1 MDRMEHGGSDH
12 TRRDQ
17 AGIGPYVK
25 GGADLVPLREL
36 GDVHVAQ
43 GDADIRGWDVCTLN
57 GTKVGVVHELLV
69 DRAQGEVVMLDVDLT
84 GSNRHTL
91 TPIRS
96 AQIDRARRIVVV
108 DSADLNGPADVSMLA
123 HADTTQRAARTE
135 ETPVAR
141 DTRTDTRSD
150 AKTETRAVSEAKS
163 SDGVEETVVER
174 RPVVYEEVVV
184 RRRTVDPKDAG
195 PEQ

>member
-1 MDRMEHGGSDH
+1 MDRMEHGDSGH
-12 TRRDQ
+12 LRRDQ

-25 GGADLVPLREL
+25 GDAQLVPLGEL
-36 GDVHVAQ
+36 GDVHVAA
-43 GDADIRGWDVCTLN
+43 GDADVRGWDVCTLN

-108 DSADLNGPADVSMLA
+108 DSADLNGPGDVSMLA
-123 HADTTQRAARTE
+123 NANADTTQRAARTE
-135 ETPVAR
+135 TVPAAR
-141 DTRTDTRSD
+141 TDTRTDAAND
-150 AKTETRAVSEAKS
+150 TRAASATS
-163 SDGVEETVVER
+163 ADGVEETVVER

-184 RRRTVDPKDAG
+184 RRRTVDPKDG
-195 PEQ
+195 TVEP